1 MPAAGPT
8 GIHAGRVTPP
18 SPRRAT
24 LMGARLI
31 VVTGAVIVA
40 ILRAVGRALY
50 QPDDAAAERVS
61 TWSVRRRDARIFYL
75 LLSGLWLAAASA
87 LACGQ
92 YAPAPPRVIEWAT
105 PPPHIGDGSVYV
117 VAPRFGAIVIPLMAV
132 ALVLTPVL
140 AGAGRFLM
148 TLSQFINEKILD
160 PIIEAKIAGPRL
172 AAREQEQEKAIYD
185 RIVAEVTAEVAAA
198 VRDKMR
204 DEVAAAVR
212 DEVRGEVTQQWA
224 GWVSRRDAALAQGLD
239 FNEPKPDEVE

>member
-1 MPAAGPT
+1 M
-8 GIHAGRVTPP
+8 
-18 SPRRAT
+18 
-24 LMGARLI
+24 
-31 VVTGAVIVA
+31 
-40 ILRAVGRALY
+40 
-50 QPDDAAAERVS
+50 S
-61 TWSVRRRDARIFYL
+61 TWSVRRRDARVFYL

-117 VAPRFGAIVIPLMAV
+117 VAPSFGAIVLPLMAV

-140 AGAGRFLM
+140 AGAGRSLM

-198 VRDKMR
+198 VRDEVTAAVRDEVR

-212 DEVRGEVTQQWA
+212 GEVTRQWT
-224 GWVSRRDAALAQGLD
+224 GWVARRDAALAQGLD
-239 FNEPKPDEVE
+239 FNEPRPDEVK

>member
-1 MPAAGPT
+1 M
-8 GIHAGRVTPP
+8 
-18 SPRRAT
+18 
-24 LMGARLI
+24 
-31 VVTGAVIVA
+31 A
-40 ILRAVGRALY
+40 ILRAAGRALY
-50 QPDDAAAERVS
+50 QPNDAAAERVS

-117 VAPRFGAIVIPLMAV
+117 VAPRFGAVVIPLMAV

-172 AAREQEQEKAIYD
+172 AAREQEQKKAIYD
-185 RIVAEVTAEVAAA
+185 RIVAEVTAEVAAT

-204 DEVAAAVR
+204 DEIAATVR
-212 DEVRGEVTQQWA
+212 DEVTQQWA
-224 GWVSRRDAALAQGLD
+224 GWVARRDAALAQGLD
-239 FNEPKPDEVE
+239 FNEPRPDEAK

>member
-1 MPAAGPT
+1 M
-8 GIHAGRVTPP
+8 
-18 SPRRAT
+18 
-24 LMGARLI
+24 
-31 VVTGAVIVA
+31 
-40 ILRAVGRALY
+40 
-50 QPDDAAAERVS
+50 S

-117 VAPRFGAIVIPLMAV
+117 VAPRFGAVVIPLMAV

-140 AGAGRFLM
+140 AGTGRFLM

-160 PIIEAKIAGPRL
+160 PIIEAEIAGPRL

-185 RIVAEVTAEVAAA
+185 RIVAEVTAEVAAT
-198 VRDKMR
+198 VRDKMRDEIAATVR

-212 DEVRGEVTQQWA
+212 GEVTRQWA
-224 GWVSRRDAALAQGLD
+224 GWVARRDAALAQGLD
-239 FNEPKPDEVE
+239 FNEPRPDEVK